1 LIELAP
7 DPTRTRCLPAWPPC
21 LPGPL
26 QELEPDTVALMAK
39 RVYDVAGVLGK
50 GSKVGWERGW

>member
-1 LIELAP
+1 MNAG
-7 DPTRTRCLPAWPPC
+7 RCGVVLYCAV
-21 LPGPL
+21 L

-50 GSKVGWERGW
+50 GCKVGGIWGKHTL